1 MRSSRL
7 MALLLHLQAHGRATA
22 GELAA
27 RFEVSVRTV
36 RRDVAA
42 LAEAGVPLWSEPG
55 PRGGIRLVEGWRTN
69 LDGLTGDEAS
79 ALLLAGAG
87 GDVLGGLGLE
97 AVAAAAQTKI
107 LATLPPELRARAGRV
122 RERFHLDAP
131 GWFGSAEPVPH
142 LAVVAGA
149 VWSGQ
154 RVTVRYGRPDRTVER
169 CLEPL
174 GLVLKAG
181 VWYLVARCGSAVRS
195 YRIGR
200 IVEAVVLAGP
210 AGRFVRPADFHL
222 ARWWASSNEDFAR
235 SLLRWPARLSLSPRG
250 LRSLPAVLGPPA
262 GQRALTTAGEPDADG
277 WRELEVWF
285 EGPEVAES
293 QLWALGPHVRVLA
306 PDSLRAALVRAAR
319 RTAENNVAPAPG

>member
-27 RFEVSVRTV
+27 QFEVSVRTV

-55 PRGGIRLVEGWRTN
+55 PHGGIRLVEGWRTN

-97 AVAAAAQTKI
+97 TVAAAAQTKI

-131 GWFGSAEPVPH
+131 GWFGSEEPVPH

-154 RVTVRYGRPDRTVER
+154 RITVRYGRPDRTVER
-169 CLEPL
+169 SLEPL

-181 VWYLVARCGSAVRS
+181 VWYLVARGGSDVRS

-200 IVEAVVLAGP
+200 IVEAAVRSGP
-210 AGRFVRPADFHL
+210 EGRFTRPADFHL
-222 ARWWASSNEDFAR
+222 ARWWVSSNEDFAR

-250 LRSLPAVLGPPA
+250 LRSLPGVLGPLA
-262 GQRALTTAGEPDADG
+262 GQRALATAGEPDADG
-277 WRELEVWF
+277 WREVEVWF
-285 EGPEVAES
+285 ESPDVAES
-293 QLWALGPHVRVLA
+293 QLWAFGPHVRVLA
-306 PDSLRAALVRAAR
+306 PDSLREALA
-319 RTAENNVAPAPG
+319 RTAQQAAANNGAPKSG